1 MKFLL
6 GSDIRPSGRHFW
18 HLDPTMSDLGSTFLG
33 SRRRSLGNEWQLLR
47 NAPCPGC
54 ASFGGLR
61 EIVWGMP
68 EAQLDRER
76 FGLNDTYPVLASILA
91 FTALIALFTKSLK

>member
-1 MKFLL
+1 M
-6 GSDIRPSGRHFW
+6 
-18 HLDPTMSDLGSTFLG
+18 
-33 SRRRSLGNEWQLLR
+33 GNEWQRLG
-47 NAPCPGC
+47 NAPCPGS

-76 FGLNDTYPVLASILA
+76 FGLNDTYFVLASILA
-91 FTALIALFTKSLK
+91 FTALIALSTNSLTSEF